1 MNECELQVQ
10 RKGAVVCN
18 SRLSCSKRE
27 SNGGLRVQIC
37 AFHLFVVGYVLPQ
50 AQPKRPAWLE
60 TLLNEKFFTSCS
72 KHAALKKNERNI
84 FCVDCSD
91 SICQHCLPA
100 HRTHRRVL
108 QIRRYV
114 YHDVIRLQ
122 DIQKLVD
129 CAQVQTYIIN
139 SARVVFLNQR
149 PQPRPSKGLGNACE
163 TCERSLQDSYRYCSV
178 ACKIDSYMNQEKD
191 IQNLLPPFTTLQSS
205 DFFSCSPSESLKS
218 GKLELDE
225 DLSPHSTLCEPL
237 SQTSSDSSG
246 TAGVGCGTVT
256 STATTLQPPKKH
268 RSSRPSPPATSPKS
282 VILASSNRRKGTP
295 HRSPLW

>member
-1 MNECELQVQ
+1 M
-10 RKGAVVCN
+10 
-18 SRLSCSKRE
+18 
-27 SNGGLRVQIC
+27 
-37 AFHLFVVGYVLPQ
+37 VGYALSQ
-50 AQPKRPAWLE
+50 AQPQRPAWLE
-60 TLLNEKFFTSCS
+60 ALLNEKFFIACV

-100 HRTHRRVL
+100 HRTHRLL

-139 SARVVFLNQR
+139 SARVVFLNRR

-163 TCERSLQDSYRYCSV
+163 TCVRSLQDSYRYCSV
-178 ACKIDSYMNQEKD
+178 ACKVDSYITQDKD
-191 IQNLLPPFTTLQSS
+191 IHSLLPRFTSLQSS
-205 DFFSCSPSESLKS
+205 DFFNCSPSESLKS
-218 GKLELDE
+218 GKLEMEE
-225 DLSPHSTLCEPL
+225 DLSPNSTLSDHPT
-237 SQTSSDSSG
+237 QTSSDSSG
-246 TAGVGCGTVT
+246 TEGVGCGTVT
-256 STATTLQPPKKH
+256 STATTLPPPKKI
-268 RSSRPSPPATSPKS
+268 RSSRPSALVSSPKS
-282 VILASSNRRKGTP
+282 VILPSVNRRKGTP

>member
-1 MNECELQVQ
+1 M
-10 RKGAVVCN
+10 
-18 SRLSCSKRE
+18 
-27 SNGGLRVQIC
+27 
-37 AFHLFVVGYVLPQ
+37 VGYALSQ
-50 AQPKRPAWLE
+50 SQQPPRPAWLE
-60 TLLNEKFFTSCS
+60 ALLNEKFFTACS

-100 HRTHRRVL
+100 HRTHRLL

-163 TCERSLQDSYRYCSV
+163 TCERSLQDSYRYCSA
-178 ACKIDSYMNQEKD
+178 ACKIDSYINQEKD
-191 IQNLLPPFTTLQSS
+191 IQSLLPRCTTLQST
-205 DFFSCSPSESLKS
+205 DFFTCSPSESLKS
-218 GKLELDE
+218 GKLELEE
-225 DLSPHSTLCEPL
+225 DLSPNSTLSERP
-237 SQTSSDSSG
+237 SSDSSG
-246 TAGVGCGTVT
+246 TEEGVGCGTVT
-256 STATTLQPPKKH
+256 STATTLPPLKKKH
-268 RSSRPSPPATSPKS
+268 RSSRPSALASSPKS
-282 VILASSNRRKGTP
+282 LILPSGNRRKGTP